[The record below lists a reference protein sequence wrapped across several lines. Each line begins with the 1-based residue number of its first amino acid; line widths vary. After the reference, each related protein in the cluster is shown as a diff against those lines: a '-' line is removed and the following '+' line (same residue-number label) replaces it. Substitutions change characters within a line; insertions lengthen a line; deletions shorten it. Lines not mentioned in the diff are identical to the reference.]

1 MSTANS
7 VLLRNAHYRRL
18 FVARTISNVGNGIA
32 PIALAFGV
40 LALPGSS
47 ATSLSIVLT
56 AQAIPLVVMLPFGGV
71 IADRFGRARAIA
83 LSDIAMGAVVM
94 TSAVLLITGQATVP
108 LLAALGFVGGL
119 LIGIWWPAFS
129 GLVPDVIGAEEHL
142 QPANAY
148 ISVASNAGMIVGSA
162 IGGLL
167 VAFVGAGYAMAIDAL
182 TFVIA
187 GCLVFSFR
195 HVSKPHDSGESVVG
209 DLAHGW
215 KVFVS
220 FRWLVAVVAAFSV
233 IVMVMRGA
241 EEVMGPVLAQQEYG
255 GAAGWAVV
263 LGSMSVGLLVG
274 AISATRIR
282 APRPLVVA
290 ISVTFALPVFLVALA
305 FALPLGVVAAAAFAW
320 GVAFEIMGV
329 LWFTTMQKNVP
340 RESLSRVSSYDAMG
354 SLMFGPIGLAL
365 AGPLVTAIGLQTS
378 FLIAAGVVT
387 FCLVA
392 CLFAPSV
399 RGLRA
404 EPVEVVS

>member
-1 MSTANS
+1 MSSANS
-7 VLLRNAHYRRL
+7 VLLRNAQYRRL
-18 FVARTISNVGNGIA
+18 FVARTISNIGNGIA

-83 LSDIAMGAVVM
+83 LSDIAMGVVVM
-94 TSAVLLITGQATVP
+94 TSAVLLITGHATVP
-108 LLAALGFVGGL
+108 LLAALGFIGGL

-129 GLVPDVIGAEEHL
+129 GLVPDVVTSEDHL

-148 ISVASNAGMIVGSA
+148 ISVGSNAGMIVGSA

-167 VAFVGAGYAMAIDAL
+167 VAFVGAGYAMAIDAM
-182 TFVIA
+182 TFIIA
-187 GCLVFSFR
+187 GFLVFSFR
-195 HVSKPHDSGESVVG
+195 HVSKPNDSGESVVG

-220 FRWLVAVVAAFSV
+220 FRWIVVVVAAFSV

-263 LGSMSVGLLVG
+263 LGSMSVGLLLG
-274 AISATRIR
+274 AVSASRIR
-282 APRPLVVA
+282 ASRPLVVA

-305 FALPLGVVAAAAFAW
+305 FALPLAVVAAAAFLW
-320 GVAFEIMGV
+320 GVAFEVMGV

-365 AGPLVTAIGLQTS
+365 AGPLVTIIGLQTS
-378 FLIAAGVVT
+378 FLIAAGVVA
-387 FCLVA
+387 LALAA
-392 CLFAPSV
+392 CLCAPSV

-404 EPVEVVS
+404 EPVEVS